1 MSPTRVRWHLRLA
14 VIGAAVLVILALG
27 TAGYVVIEGWSLLDA
42 LYMAVI
48 TITTVGYREVHP
60 LSDAGRLFTISLLL
74 IGVAT
79 LFAAIAIVGEMAVQT
94 EITRFFTG
102 GRMQEKIDKL
112 RNHFLVCGFG
122 RVGQQVAAEFTRH
135 NVPFVVVDKNPEVLS
150 LCKEKG
156 YLFVDGDASRDEVLL
171 RAGVKRARG
180 LVACADS
187 DEANVY
193 VILSARELNPDLYI
207 VARANYYESE
217 AKLRRAGA
225 NRVISPYA
233 IGGRRMAMLA
243 IKPLVV
249 DALDTVMYAG
259 PLAMAI
265 EELEVAEGSPLANLS
280 VEHARQKQARGI
292 TILAIEKRNK
302 GLIVHPGGDTLIEPG
317 DRLVVLGT
325 PEQLAEVEKV

>member
-1 MSPTRVRWHLRLA
+1 MGSHRSSWGLRLLPIA
-14 VIGAAVLVILALG
+14 AGVIGIIVLG
-27 TAGYVVIEGWSLLDA
+27 TLGYMLIEGWPFLDA

-60 LSDAGRLFTISLLL
+60 LTDVGKVFTIVLLMV
-74 IGVAT
+74 GVAT
-79 LFAAIAIVGEMAVQT
+79 IFAAIAVVGEMAVQM

-102 GRMQEKIDKL
+102 DRMQERIDRL
-112 RNHFLVCGFG
+112 TVHFLICGFG
-122 RVGQQVAAEFTRH
+122 RVGQQVATEFARH
-135 NVPFVVVDKNPEVLS
+135 KVPFVVVDKNPEALEI
-150 LCKEKG
+150 CKEKG
-156 YLFVDGDASRDEVLL
+156 YLYVEGDASRDEVLM

-180 LVACADS
+180 LIACADS
-187 DEANVY
+187 DEVNVY

-207 VARANYYESE
+207 VSRANYYESE

-233 IGGRRMAMLA
+233 IGGRRMAMMA

-259 PLAMAI
+259 PLALAL
-265 EELEVAEGSPLANLS
+265 EELEVAEGSPLAYRT
-280 VEHARQKQARGI
+280 VEQARRGDARGL
-292 TILAIEKRNK
+292 TILAIGKREK
-302 GLIVHPGGDTLIEPG
+302 GLIVHPSEDTLIEPG

-325 PEQLAEVEKV
+325 PEQLEEVGRG

>member
-1 MSPTRVRWHLRLA
+1 METSGTKWYLRLLPI
-14 VIGAAVLVILALG
+14 VAAILGILALG
-27 TAGYVVIEGWSLLDA
+27 TAGYMFLEGWSLLDA
-42 LYMAVI
+42 LYMTVI

-60 LSDAGRLFTISLLL
+60 LSDAGKIFTIVLLL
-74 IGVAT
+74 VGVAT
-79 LFAAIAIVGEMAVQT
+79 LFAAIAVVGEMAVQT

-102 GRMQEKIDKL
+102 GGMREKIEKL
-112 RNHFLVCGFG
+112 SGHFLVCGFG
-122 RVGQQVAAEFTRH
+122 RVGQQVAAEFSRH
-135 NVPFVVVDKNPEVLS
+135 KVPFVVVDKNREVLA
-150 LCKEKG
+150 LCKERG
-156 YLFVDGDASRDEVLL
+156 YLYIDGDASRDEVLL
-171 RAGVKRARG
+171 NAGVKRAKG

-233 IGGRRMAMLA
+233 IGGRRMAMMA

-259 PLAMAI
+259 PLAMAL
-265 EELEVAEGSPLANLS
+265 EELEVADGSPLANLT
-280 VEHARQKQARGI
+280 VEQARHRQARGL
-292 TILAIEKRNK
+292 TILAIQKRDK
-302 GLIVHPGGDTLIEPG
+302 GLIVHPSGDTLIEPG

-325 PEQLAEVEKV
+325 PQQLEEVERV